1 MSAPTPLTVLK
12 TQLVP
17 APPVRVLAAFF
28 EAKDLATW
36 WGTVRS
42 VTVPRPLGM
51 YAVEW
56 DPTDFKDEVLGR
68 LGGTFHGTIMDYR
81 AGASFFIAEAFWQPP
96 DGDPIGPMA
105 VEVHTRPHGN
115 GRQTMVTVRQSAKDE
130 GPRWRRYFQIMERG
144 WDGALGELKAHMER
158 ENERTKATTD
168 NQGRR

>member
-1 MSAPTPLTVLK
+1 MATAPPPLSVVK

-28 EAKDLATW
+28 EANDLATW

-42 VTVPRPLGM
+42 VTVARPLGT

-56 DPTDFKDEVLGR
+56 EPTNFKDDVLGR

-105 VEVHTRPHGN
+105 VEVHCRPHGN
-115 GRQTMVTVRQSAKDE
+115 GRQTMVSVRQSAKDE
-130 GPRWRRYFQIMERG
+130 GPRWRRYFEIMNRG
-144 WDGALGELKAHMER
+144 WEGALEELKAHMDR
-158 ENERTKATTD
+158 EAERTRATND
-168 NQGRR
+168 QSRK